1 MRQPSRLRNKG
12 ISRSVKAHH
21 EVLHRY
27 NKVKLLIALVFN
39 YFVNKI
45 QVWSESHDITK
56 RFYHDNARLKQKDNI
71 EVEMETALNHHMR
84 VQRCLA

>member
-27 NKVKLLIALVFN
+27 NKVKLANSIGLQLL
-39 YFVNKI
+39 
-45 QVWSESHDITK
+45 
-56 RFYHDNARLKQKDNI
+56 R
-71 EVEMETALNHHMR
+71 
-84 VQRCLA
+84 